1 VGNDYKGKKNRWSKS
16 SMARVT
22 VEDCV
27 EVINSR
33 FDLVVIAAQRAKQ
46 IASGAP
52 LMLDRDNDKDGVV
65 ALREIAEKMIDFD
78 AVREEITASHS
89 SFQMSEAVHH
99 LDADDSTSLAGEVHD
114 AFRDMQAAGQEV
126 EEDLEDHLSF
136 IGMDEDA
143 VDD

>member
-1 VGNDYKGKKNRWSKS
+1 
-16 SMARVT
+16 MARVT

-52 LMLDRDNDKDGVV
+52 LMLDRDNDKDAVV
-65 ALREIAEKMIDFD
+65 ALREIADKVIDFD
-78 AVREEITASHS
+78 AMREEITASHS
-89 SFQMSEAVHH
+89 SYQMSEAVRA
-99 LDADDSTSLAGEVHD
+99 ADEEEGMASEVLD
-114 AFRDMQAAGQEV
+114 AFRDMQGSSRAV

-136 IGMDEDA
+136 VGEDE
-143 VDD
+143 VTDD

>member
-1 VGNDYKGKKNRWSKS
+1 
-16 SMARVT
+16 MARVT

-65 ALREIAEKMIDFD
+65 ALREIADKMINFD
-78 AVREEITASHS
+78 AMREEIIASHS
-89 SFQMSEAVHH
+89 SFQMSEAVRHNE
-99 LDADDSTSLAGEVHD
+99 DDDSTSLAGEVHD
-114 AFRDMQAAGQEV
+114 AFRDMQSSAHTP

-136 IGMDEDA
+136 VGMDEDA
-143 VDD
+143 IDD